1 VAGVT
6 GVTGV
11 TEPPQ
16 RRRPTLL
23 HSPRVPTTQGA
34 STMGPFI
41 GVVFLLA
48 IAFVV
53 IVRLL
58 MRSIPQ
64 AHVAVVT
71 VFGKYSRLMRE
82 GLNFK
87 LPWEKVSDKL
97 SLQNRALKMDF
108 QAITQ
113 DQANV
118 KFSTM
123 VLYSVSDAHEESVKK
138 AVFSF
143 ASPQEFQLALQ
154 RTVDGSIR
162 QFVATTKQSDIL
174 GMRQEIVE
182 HTKKN
187 LDGVVSNWGWVVSDI
202 QITDMV
208 FDKEVMDSMARVVSS
223 KNLLA
228 AAANEGAAL
237 LVKRT
242 KDAEAEAAYK
252 TIGAEAE
259 KKAAALR
266 GEGLALFRRNIALG
280 MKEAAENLR
289 EAGVDANFL
298 LFLEYTDALKYTAD
312 HAQGKVI
319 FMDNGAAAPVRVAQ
333 AIGAM
338 GEAVSPPAAP
348 R

>member
-1 VAGVT
+1 M
-6 GVTGV
+6 
-11 TEPPQ
+11 
-16 RRRPTLL
+16 TLL
-23 HSPRVPTTQGA
+23 V
-34 STMGPFI
+34 
-41 GVVFLLA
+41 LA
-48 IAFVV
+48 ILIALVALFFLSTFHSV
-53 IVRLL
+53 
-58 MRSIPQ
+58 PQ
-64 AHVAVVT
+64 ATVAVVT
-71 VFGKYSRLMRE
+71 VFGKYGRLMRE
-82 GLNFK
+82 GLNIK
-87 LPWEKVSDKL
+87 LPWEAIVQRL
-97 SLQNRALKMDF
+97 SLQNRALQMEF

-123 VLYSVSDAHEESVKK
+123 VLYAVASADEDTVKK

-143 ASPQEFQLALQ
+143 ATPQEFQLALQ
-154 RTVDGSIR
+154 RTIDGSIR
-162 QFVATTKQSDIL
+162 QFVATTKQADIL
-174 GMRQEIVE
+174 GMRAEIVD

-187 LDGVVSNWGWVVSDI
+187 LDEVVSSWGYVVRDI
-202 QITDMV
+202 QITDMT
-208 FDKEVMDSMARVVSS
+208 FDKEIMDSMAHVVSS

-266 GEGLALFRRNIALG
+266 GEGLALFRKNVADG

-289 EAGVDANFL
+289 AAGVDANFL
-298 LFLEYTDALKYTAD
+298 LFLEYTDALKYVAD

-319 FMDNGAAAPVRVAQ
+319 FMDSGAGAATRVVQ
-333 AIGAM
+333 NILGIGA
-338 GEAVSPPAAP
+338 ETTTP
-348 R
+348 RQNP